1 MALLLFASFSSMNF
15 SNLFTLSRICWDEK
29 EVNVM
34 SSLLLF
40 FFFEVG
46 GWVERTQ
53 GRKIQNIYLTC
64 DVYLFQQLP
73 FMGTLWLWSNLY

>member
-34 SSLLLF
+34 SLLLLF
-40 FFFEVG
+40 FFLRQG
-46 GWVERTQ
+46 GGLNAHKE
-53 GRKIQNIYLTC
+53 GRYKIFT
-64 DVYLFQQLP
+64 
-73 FMGTLWLWSNLY
+73 

>member
-34 SSLLLF
+34 SLLLLF
-40 FFFEVG
+40 FLRYG
-46 GWVERTQ
+46 GGLNAHKE
-53 GRKIQNIYLTC
+53 GRYNIFT
-64 DVYLFQQLP
+64 
-73 FMGTLWLWSNLY
+73 

>member
-34 SSLLLF
+34 SLLF
-40 FFFEVG
+40 FFFLRYG
-46 GWVERTQ
+46 GRLNAHKE
-53 GRKIQNIYLTC
+53 GRYNIFT
-64 DVYLFQQLP
+64 
-73 FMGTLWLWSNLY
+73 

>member
-34 SSLLLF
+34 SLFIF
-40 FFFEVG
+40 FFLRYG
-46 GWVERTQ
+46 GRLNAHKE
-53 GRKIQNIYLTC
+53 GRYNIFT
-64 DVYLFQQLP
+64 
-73 FMGTLWLWSNLY
+73 

>member
-40 FFFEVG
+40 FFLRYG
-46 GWVERTQ
+46 GRLNAHKE
-53 GRKIQNIYLTC
+53 GRYNIFT
-64 DVYLFQQLP
+64 
-73 FMGTLWLWSNLY
+73 